1 MIEWVSFRYLKKY
14 VKNRT
19 LIVSIQLN
27 INSSTLIEIL
37 KIINIILTFDSL
49 SNICNLV
56 GVFDKKWLWEMLM
69 SQSLILLNKAK
80 KLI

>member
-1 MIEWVSFRYLKKY
+1 MIEWVSFQYLKKY